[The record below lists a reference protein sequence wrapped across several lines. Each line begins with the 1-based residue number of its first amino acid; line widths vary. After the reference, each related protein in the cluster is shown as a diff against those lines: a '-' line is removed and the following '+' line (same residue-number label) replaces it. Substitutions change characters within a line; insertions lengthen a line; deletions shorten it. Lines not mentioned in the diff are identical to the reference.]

1 LLVIYLIL
9 AQFYIELIIWFEI
22 AFIVVATSTTL
33 SGADY
38 TWLWIRRFILQER
51 KK

>member
-1 LLVIYLIL
+1 MIL
-9 AQFYIELIIWFEI
+9 AQFYIELIAWLEI
-22 AFIVVATSTTL
+22 AFIVVATTTAL

-38 TWLWIRRFILQER
+38 TWLWIKRFILQET